1 MKSWLQR
8 NLNNIIVT
16 SFLIPILL
24 VAFVSISH
32 VTTFYSLSNPLSWA
46 IYLSVAV
53 EIAAL
58 AALAGISAKFGQFIY
73 IPFGIVT
80 IIQFVGNFF
89 YSYSFIDPQSAEF
102 MNWVDMISG
111 IFEPMGIEADNYV
124 AHRRILAFLTG
135 GMIPFISL
143 TFAHML
149 IVYSSRTTINDDVL
163 SPENQ
168 VKPDKVDADN
178 NSQNTEEIKPV
189 NNITQI
195 TEEQLI
201 ELSREVGK
209 IEISEYEEKISP
221 TEEELQQMEEYLQ
234 SLQPV
239 QETHPYTKKRLSYT
253 KNA

>member
-1 MKSWLQR
+1 MKKWLQS

-32 VTTFYSLSNPLSWA
+32 VTTFYSLSNPISWA

-58 AALAGISAKFGQFIY
+58 AALAGISAKFGRFIY

-89 YSYSFIDPQSAEF
+89 YSYSFIDPTSTEF

-111 IFEPMGIEADNYV
+111 IFEPMGIEPDNYV

-149 IVYSSRTTINDDVL
+149 IVYSSRTSIGSDIENPVDEIPTQDISHEEPQIL
-163 SPENQ
+163 S
-168 VKPDKVDADN
+168 
-178 NSQNTEEIKPV
+178 EE
-189 NNITQI
+189 
-195 TEEQLI
+195 
-201 ELSREVGK
+201 EL
-209 IEISEYEEKISP
+209 IEISRQVGKQEAEEIPEKINPS
-221 TEEELQQMEEYLQ
+221 EEDLQQIQTLLESLVPIQEE
-234 SLQPV
+234 QPV
-239 QETHPYTKKRLSYT
+239 EKKRLSYT